1 MAGPARAAESA
12 WQRRAALS
20 GAARLAAQED
30 AVITDIERRISRVT
44 QLPELNGE
52 GIQILHYVDG
62 QKYEPH
68 NDYFFDSV
76 NQAPELGG
84 QRVATVLMYLCAPR
98 SPALFLLARQSAHL
112 SSTVPIVALCA
123 CGCLPRQRP
132 SGFLTLINP
141 RARCRLKALVTHDAP
156 RAPACPGG
164 RCPHVAARCAPLG
177 RFSCRNRGCRGVV
190 LRSEG
195 SGGAAALQGGDAARG
210 RLRRRCRLRMLRPAG
225 MRRPSGLSAR
235 GGAQD
240 HAGGGRGDRVSGG
253 AGRAARP
260 RRAVVAMRAAGH
272 GGKAAPRRCAALLQV
287 RRAAQAMR
295 PLSCSAVA
303 DSGQWTALW
312 RQRLRACRKASLS
325 LAEERVVWP
334 HAALSRGLCAQN

>member
-195 SGGAAALQGGDAARG
+195 QRRSCGTSGRGRRERPPAPPLPPAHAAAGRDA
-210 RLRRRCRLRMLRPAG
+210 PAV
-225 MRRPSGLSAR
+225 
-235 GGAQD
+235 GAE
-240 HAGGGRGDRVSGG
+240 
-253 AGRAARP
+253 RP
-260 RRAVVAMRAAGH
+260 RRRAG
-272 GGKAAPRRCAALLQV
+272 PRR
-287 RRAAQAMR
+287 RRAGR
-295 PLSCSAVA
+295 PCF
-303 DSGQWTALW
+303 
-312 RQRLRACRKASLS
+312 RRRR
-325 LAEERVVWP
+325 
-334 HAALSRGLCAQN
+334 